1 MAVTTS
7 WVNQTEM
14 NRSLEKKFEG
24 EGEIKKAIQ
33 IQIWIKWEKSIG
45 AEFRRSTFLFNLK
58 IGHTLVVLKGVLTSH
73 DLNQLFYTV
82 TSLWLSLH
90 STIFSY

>member
-7 WVNQTEM
+7 WANQTEM
-14 NRSLEKKFEG
+14 NRSLEKKFER

-58 IGHTLVVLKGVLTSH
+58 IGHSEKNRLLLEEETKLG
-73 DLNQLFYTV
+73 LNVAFGGARTFKYRMN
-82 TSLWLSLH
+82 
-90 STIFSY
+90 